1 MKHHSIE
8 LHYTAAKARKKF
20 KDYFHINS
28 MTLSKALVHNLLWFV
43 APCSA
48 TKIFCLHIK
57 SIEDQKKRSSPQF
70 EAIFFPNLIGDQKKG
85 NSPQFGTVFGRNL
98 GLIVLT
104 ATFSSNCPDSY
115 S

>member
-28 MTLSKALVHNLLWFV
+28 MTLYKALVLNLLWFV

-70 EAIFFPNLIGDQKKG
+70 EAIFFPNLIGDQKKRQFTAIWYCIW
-85 NSPQFGTVFGRNL
+85 PEFGTYCTNSHFFV
-98 GLIVLT
+98 
-104 ATFSSNCPDSY
+104 
-115 S
+115 